1 MEQKYK
7 DQEYAMISNC
17 YQSTQQKQKLLI
29 DMRLN
34 NQITDQDFNER
45 KLEIEKDSRSAKEK
59 LDNFQKH
66 SET

>member
-7 DQEYAMISNC
+7 EQEYTMLFNS
-17 YQSTQQKQKLLI
+17 YQSLQQKQKLLI

-34 NQITDQDFNER
+34 NQISDQDFNER
-45 KLEIEKDSRSAKEK
+45 KGILEKESRNTKEK

-66 SET
+66 SEQ

>member
-7 DQEYAMISNC
+7 DQEYAMVFNC

-34 NQITDQDFNER
+34 NQISDQEFNER
-45 KLEIEKDSRSAKEK
+45 KIEIEKDARNAKEK